1 MAAQGL
7 GHDTHG
13 LSLDRV
19 HAHKRPSLP
28 SWHLVSC
35 LYYKI
40 SDRGNDA
47 LLHYI
52 CRVCI
57 QISDFMIQN
66 RRKNTIAIV
75 RVVIVGAARVDIA
88 EAADA
93 AVVRAAEP
101 PPTEIHG
108 VSFLM
113 HHSLRSGF
121 TQFCLPFQAVH
132 IRTGARI
139 WNFFILLNMC
149 FSFLVFSCFIFC
161 CRTIFFVFCLLCILC
176 LLCS

>member
-19 HAHKRPSLP
+19 HARKRPSLP

-121 TQFCLPFQAVH
+121 TQFCLPFQAIH

-139 WNFFILLNMC
+139 WNFFMLLNIIY
-149 FSFLVFSCFIFC
+149 SPRI
-161 CRTIFFVFCLLCILC
+161 I
-176 LLCS
+176 